1 MPVLK
6 NVSNYTVDQIKSYA
20 SNNNLTLKFI
30 DVDTKGQV
38 NISSWGEYKFY
49 SQKEHKDTI
58 LELVKTLTIN
68 VKKQSTNNENN

>member
-1 MPVLK
+1 MAVLK
-6 NVSNYTVDQIKSYA
+6 DVSKYSVDQIKNYA

-30 DVDTKGQV
+30 DVDTKAQV

-68 VKKQSTNNENN
+68 VKKQTNNEG